1 MKVNPDSLR
10 KRMGII
16 FQDFNKYELTLR
28 ENIGFG
34 DIEKMNNDEKII
46 KTLKRIQDETEIS
59 FIAFSNCMYCKY
71 LCTRQ
76 SE

>member
-1 MKVNPDSLR
+1 MKINPDSLR

-34 DIEKMNNDEKII
+34 DIDEMNNDEKIM
-46 KTLKRIQDETEIS
+46 KVLKEVNVEEKVDKFADKIDKIGR
-59 FIAFSNCMYCKY
+59 AHV
-71 LCTRQ
+71 
-76 SE
+76 